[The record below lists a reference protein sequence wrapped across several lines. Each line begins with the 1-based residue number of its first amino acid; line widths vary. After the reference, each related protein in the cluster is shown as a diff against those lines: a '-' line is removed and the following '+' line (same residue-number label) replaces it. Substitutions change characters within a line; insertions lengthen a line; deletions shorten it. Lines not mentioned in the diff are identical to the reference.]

1 MTAFAHFL
9 RHFLHEGFLAGMAF
23 MALVALALQSRL
35 DRQRLST
42 ALVMTIAGILFLIA
56 ALYARC
62 DLDIGGC
69 D

>member
-42 ALVMTIAGILFLIA
+42 ALVMAIAGVFVFDRGSIR
-56 ALYARC
+56 ALRS
-62 DLDIGGC
+62 
-69 D
+69 